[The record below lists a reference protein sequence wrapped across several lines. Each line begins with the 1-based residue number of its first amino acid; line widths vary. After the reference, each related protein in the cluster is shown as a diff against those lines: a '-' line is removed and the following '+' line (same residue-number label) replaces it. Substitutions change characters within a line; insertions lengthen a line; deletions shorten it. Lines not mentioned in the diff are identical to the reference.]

1 MSSSKTENRR
11 PDVQERGFVRPLAI
25 WRRNVRVWRK
35 LMWPSILG
43 NFGEPLLYLLAF
55 GYGFGRLVGAID
67 EMPYMVFLA
76 SGIVCSNA
84 MTTASFESMYSAFTR
99 MTQQLTWG
107 SMLDAPLTVDDIVTG
122 EIVWS
127 ATKSVMSGT
136 AILLV
141 AVVLGLVGGWQAILV
156 LPMILLMGLCF
167 GACAMVVTAV
177 SPSYDFFL
185 YYFTL
190 VMTPMVLLSGVF
202 FPLDQLPS
210 LVGQFAFLLPL
221 AHGVEIVRPLMTGG
235 WPDTVFLHLLV
246 IAGYGLAGWVLSIR
260 ILRKRLAS

>member
-1 MSSSKTENRR
+1 MVASKNAA
-11 PDVQERGFVRPLAI
+11 QRPLAI
-25 WRRNVRVWRK
+25 WRRNLRVWRK

-43 NFGEPLLYLLAF
+43 NFGEPMLYLLAF
-55 GYGFGRLVGAID
+55 GYGFGRLVGDIG

-99 MTQQLTWG
+99 MTQQQTWG
-107 SMLDAPLTVDDIVTG
+107 SMLDAPLTIDDIVLG
-122 EIVWS
+122 EVSWS
-127 ATKSVMSGT
+127 ATKSLMSGS
-136 AILLV
+136 AIILV
-141 AVVLGLVGGWQAILV
+141 ASALGLVGGWQAVLV
-156 LPMILLMGLCF
+156 LPMILLMGFCF
-167 GACAMVVTAV
+167 GACAMVVTAL

-202 FPLDQLPS
+202 FPLDQLPE
-210 LVGQFAFLLPL
+210 LVGQAAYLLPL

-235 WPDTVFLHLLV
+235 WPDSVLPHLLV
-246 IAGYGLAGWVLSIR
+246 IIAYGAAGLWLSLHL
-260 ILRKRLAS
+260 LRKRLAS